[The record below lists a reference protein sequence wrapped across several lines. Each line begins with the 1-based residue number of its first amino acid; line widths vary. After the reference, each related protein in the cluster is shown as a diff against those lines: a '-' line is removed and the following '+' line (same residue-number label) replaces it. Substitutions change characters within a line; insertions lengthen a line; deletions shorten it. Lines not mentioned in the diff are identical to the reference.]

1 MTRIYLTRTGLLATN
16 HKADNSFIGAAFFTN
31 EGRFVR
37 QCSISEAIYLV
48 EEIELQPIK
57 LIIYKDG
64 TDLTDFMYLLLPL
77 PKWEHVISVR
87 VTDDCSS
94 FKSATCNNGGDYS
107 FSETLHWFVCT
118 MPNGKPKFRVVTTY
132 STSAEFEFD
141 QLSGNFEQGLGKLIV
156 ENAPAEFT
164 TMTSRN
170 EDGYIEDHYVML
182 EKISEPCTFA
192 DIWNQ
197 QYLYIPSKEDVDN
210 GRDEYT
216 CDALTIT
223 RRKEIVSKLRGLG
236 LSRPKAKVRTRKR
249 R

>member
-57 LIIYKDG
+57 LI
-64 TDLTDFMYLLLPL
+64 LLPL

-118 MPNGKPKFRVVTTY
+118 MPNGKPEFRVVTTY

-164 TMTSRN
+164 TLTSRN
-170 EDGYIEDHYVML
+170 DDGYIEDHYVLL